1 MGSRGRAACQA
12 LGIFAPLLASTVPTL
27 VFGLLFGG
35 AVAYVLKTE
44 MFPLIPFAV
53 GILTG
58 VAAVKLVRN
67 EKAKKGLESAQ
78 ERLQSA
84 TVSGLAAIE
93 QSSARLR
100 HRLEAPNEAE
110 TSVEDVGE
118 EDAVVEAKPAAR
130 RRAPAKKAAAEAAE

>member
-1 MGSRGRAACQA
+1 
-12 LGIFAPLLASTVPTL
+12 
-27 VFGLLFGG
+27 
-35 AVAYVLKTE
+35 

-78 ERLQSA
+78 EHLQSA

-110 TSVEDVGE
+110 TSVEDAGE
-118 EDAVVEAKPAAR
+118 EDAVVEAKPVAR

>member
-1 MGSRGRAACQA
+1 
-12 LGIFAPLLASTVPTL
+12 
-27 VFGLLFGG
+27 
-35 AVAYVLKTE
+35 

-78 ERLQSA
+78 ERLQNA

-110 TSVEDVGE
+110 TFVEDAVE
-118 EDAVVEAKPAAR
+118 EDVVVEAKPAAR

>member
-1 MGSRGRAACQA
+1 
-12 LGIFAPLLASTVPTL
+12 
-27 VFGLLFGG
+27 
-35 AVAYVLKTE
+35 

-100 HRLEAPNEAE
+100 HRLEA
-110 TSVEDVGE
+110 SVEDAGE
-118 EDAVVEAKPAAR
+118 EDAVVEAKPVAR